1 MKRPDERGVT
11 LIELLVVLMLL
22 SLILTAAIKTWDVT
36 LQRGRFEQTR
46 QKLDRLAKVITG
58 DPNYVVDGVRADFGF
73 VGDMGAL
80 PRTLADLVETPS
92 WVSPPESSLWRGP
105 YVKPTFAESPEG
117 YRIDAW
123 GDTIIFDKDSMFLR
137 SYGGGGLVDRSRWLT
152 RPLGYTENDLLH
164 NNVQGIINDQRGNPP
179 PQNDS
184 FYIRNAIKV
193 ELDYP
198 RQGVRYVDAYML
210 RKEDNG
216 NFSFLDVPQ
225 GVHTLRVILMRIYP
239 PGQPWDTVT
248 KMVTVFPKVGA
259 PGLEIRMNCLWE

>member
-1 MKRPDERGVT
+1 MKRQEGSGVT

-58 DPNYVVDGVRADFGF
+58 DPDYVVDGVRADFGF
-73 VGDMGAL
+73 VGDMGTL
-80 PRTLADLVETPS
+80 PRTLADLVESPS

-105 YVKPTFAESPEG
+105 YIKPTFAESPQS
-117 YRIDAW
+117 YRLDAW
-123 GDTIIFDKDSMFLR
+123 GDSIIFEKDSMFLR
-137 SYGGGGLVDRSRWLT
+137 SYGGGGLVDRTRWMT

-164 NNVQGIINDQRGNPP
+164 NTVDGIIVDQRGNPP
-179 PQNDS
+179 PDNVE
-184 FYIRNAIKV
+184 FYNNNALQA
-193 ELDYP
+193 ELEYP
-198 RQGVRYVDAYML
+198 RQGVRYLDAYML

-225 GVHTLRVILMRIYP
+225 GIQRLRVILIRIYP
-239 PGQPWDTVT
+239 PGQPRDTVSR
-248 KMVTVFPKVGA
+248 MVTVFPKVGA